1 MRICIIGGS
10 GYIGSYL
17 TSKLSLDNTVD
28 VFDIKSTV
36 VNLKGGDIPDTVI
49 QDYDIIIYLAGL
61 STRVAC
67 IKNDKDVI
75 FVENVEDIM
84 AVGKKMLPTQLLI
97 YASSASILEG
107 SKQTPVNENYEVQLD
122 LLDPYATS
130 MYNRECNIKKLEIPT
145 IGLRF
150 GTVIG
155 ISRTQRLDLIHIAML
170 RSAYMMNMI
179 TVQNPLC
186 SRAILWIEDL
196 YNAINTIIQN
206 RPSIGHH
213 IYHLASFN
221 DTVEGVAKAISAHTD
236 ICITTDKNYDEIGGF
251 SLDTTRFEKEF
262 SFEFKGTND
271 VIIKQL
277 IENISSLCSDNQS
290 LTLKCRVCS
299 SENTVTIL
307 DMGTQPLANN
317 YVHRQSV
324 QAEYP
329 LCLIRCPECF
339 HTQLNYVVKPEVMFR
354 NYQYNS
360 GTSSTLCKYFEYLT
374 DKIIVDTKIEK
385 GIILELACNDGSQL
399 DYFKEKGWQTYGVDP
414 AENIIK
420 IGREKGHQIYSG
432 FWGKDKFVEIPT
444 PDVILA
450 QNVLAHVP
458 DPIAFLTH
466 CAKEMGTHTFLYIQT
481 SQCNMYANGE
491 FDTIYHEHLSFFTIA
506 SMMKA
511 ASSCG
516 LSIVDVSK
524 QPIHG
529 TSYLFQ
535 MRIGSE
541 HSQAVYEM
549 MNAEKSIGLYSDVFY
564 EAYKNRVEDIK
575 QWVGT
580 TLKGFV
586 DKNITVIGYGAAA
599 KGMTL
604 LNYFDIQNVEYIID
618 DATMKHNKYTPG
630 KNILIL
636 PPSKLALDERPLAV
650 FVFAW
655 NFIDEITNKIKSY
668 RNDKP
673 TFIIQSFPFQTVV
686 EL

>member
-1 MRICIIGGS
+1 
-10 GYIGSYL
+10 
-17 TSKLSLDNTVD
+17 
-28 VFDIKSTV
+28 
-36 VNLKGGDIPDTVI
+36 
-49 QDYDIIIYLAGL
+49 
-61 STRVAC
+61 
-67 IKNDKDVI
+67 
-75 FVENVEDIM
+75 
-84 AVGKKMLPTQLLI
+84 
-97 YASSASILEG
+97 
-107 SKQTPVNENYEVQLD
+107 
-122 LLDPYATS
+122 
-130 MYNRECNIKKLEIPT
+130 
-145 IGLRF
+145 
-150 GTVIG
+150 
-155 ISRTQRLDLIHIAML
+155 
-170 RSAYMMNMI
+170 MI
-179 TVQNPLC
+179 TVQNPVC

-196 YNAINTIIQN
+196 YRAFETIIQN

-213 IYHLASFN
+213 IYHVASFN
-221 DTVEGVAKAISAHTD
+221 DTVEGVAKAVSAHTD
-236 ICITTDKNYDEIGGF
+236 IGITIDSTDETNGGF
-251 SLDTTRFEKEF
+251 SLDTARFEKDF

-271 VIIKQL
+271 IIIEQL
-277 IENISSLCSDNQS
+277 IENISSLCCDNQS
-290 LTLKCRVCS
+290 LTLNCRVCKS
-299 SENTVTIL
+299 DNTVTIL

-317 YVHRQSV
+317 YVHCPSV

-360 GTSSTLCKYFEYLT
+360 GTSSTLCKYFEYLA

-385 GIILELACNDGSQL
+385 GIVIELACNDGSQL
-399 DYFKEKGWQTYGVDP
+399 DYFKAKGWQTYGVDP

-432 FWGKDKFVEIPT
+432 FWGKDEFSEIPT
-444 PDVILA
+444 ADVILA

-458 DPIAFLTH
+458 DPIAFLAH
-466 CAKEMGTHTFLYIQT
+466 CSKTMGTHTFLYIQT
-481 SQCNMYANGE
+481 SQCNMYVNGE

-516 LSIVDVSK
+516 LSIMDVSK

-529 TSYLFQ
+529 TSYLFK
-535 MRIGSE
+535 MRIGND
-541 HSQAVYEM
+541 HSPSVYEM
-549 MNAEKSIGLYSDVFY
+549 MNQEKSIGLYSDIFY
-564 EAYKNRVEDIK
+564 ESYRNRVEEIK

-599 KGMTL
+599 KGMTM
-604 LNYFDIQNVEYIID
+604 LNYFDITNVEYIID

-636 PPSKLALDERPLAV
+636 PPSILSLEERPLAV

-655 NFIDEITNKIKSY
+655 NFIEEITNKIKSY
-668 RNDKP
+668 RNGKP